1 KGEIRWYFDNDKL
14 MNWDNIY
21 NRGIMMGFHQN
32 KDGALTW
39 GFGQRYVKYDILG
52 REIFN
57 RKLPAAYID
66 FSHAMDN
73 MQNGHY
79 LLRVASAN
87 TLRPD
92 GKHVRTVR
100 DTIVEVDENGNVVD
114 DWRLYE
120 ILDPYRSTIIKA
132 LDQGAVCL
140 NIDASKAGKTLSDE
154 ELAKMD
160 ESDKFGDIAG
170 TGIGRNWAH
179 VNSVDYDPSDD
190 SIIISSRHQSAVV
203 KIGRDK
209 KIKWILGAH
218 KGWNKEFQKYLLQ
231 PVDKNGKKIVC
242 DDDYSKCPGYE
253 NDNGGFDF
261 TWT

>member
-1 KGEIRWYFDNDKL
+1 MEWDENSNIFIIDTKGEIRWYFDNDKL
-14 MNWDNIY
+14 MNWGNIY

-79 LLRVASAN
+79 LFKSSFSKYF
-87 TLRPD
+87 TSD

-170 TGIGRNWAH
+170 IGRN
-179 VNSVDYDPSDD
+179 
-190 SIIISSRHQSAVV
+190 
-203 KIGRDK
+203 
-209 KIKWILGAH
+209 LGSC
-218 KGWNKEFQKYLLQ
+218 K
-231 PVDKNGKKIVC
+231 
-242 DDDYSKCPGYE
+242 
-253 NDNGGFDF
+253 
-261 TWT
+261 